1 MFRKILILLFAVIVI
16 GALATIG
23 AIYYRIN
30 RYDKLIS
37 EVSPKYQLEPELGKA
52 VIYEESF
59 FDAEAHSSQNA
70 IGLMQVTAIAV
81 QEWVDSTHASN
92 FSEALAKVTKQDNL
106 NRKPQQEEALTN
118 PEVNLHIGC
127 WYLQNLLSR
136 YKSRPASL
144 AVALAA
150 YNAGPTNVD
159 RWASDTDLAKL
170 SQADFIE
177 EIEFPVT
184 RNYVQKIIKRYQ
196 TYKQDQTFSK

>member
-16 GALATIG
+16 GALATVG
-23 AIYYRIN
+23 AIYYRIH

-37 EVSPKYQLEPELGKA
+37 EVSPKYQLEPELVKA

-59 FDAEAHSSQNA
+59 FDADARSSQNA
-70 IGLMQVTAIAV
+70 IGLMQVTSITV
-81 QEWVDSTHASN
+81 QEWVDSTRAGSFPEAVSRVSN
-92 FSEALAKVTKQDNL
+92 AYNT
-106 NRKPQQEEALTN
+106 NRQPQQEAVLTN

-127 WYLQNLLSR
+127 WYLQNLLGR
-136 YKSRPASL
+136 YKNRPASL

-159 RWASDTDLAKL
+159 RWASDTDLTNL
-170 SQADFIE
+170 SQADFLG

-184 RNYVQKIIKRYQ
+184 RNYVQKIIRRYQ
-196 TYKQDQTFSK
+196 EYKQDQAFK

>member
-1 MFRKILILLFAVIVI
+1 MFRKLLILCLALI
-16 GALATIG
+16 GVAAIATLG
-23 AIYYRIN
+23 AIYYRLH

-37 EVSPKYQLEPELGKA
+37 EVSPKYQLEPELVKA

-59 FDAEAHSSQNA
+59 FDPEARSSQNA

-81 QEWVDSTHASN
+81 REWVDSTRARD
-92 FSEALAKVTKQDNL
+92 FSAALANVTKAYNPANAPKPEEALA
-106 NRKPQQEEALTN
+106 N

-136 YKSRPASL
+136 YKNRPASL
-144 AVALAA
+144 AAALAA

-159 RWASDTDLAKL
+159 RWANDADLANL
-170 SQADFIE
+170 SEQGFIE

-196 TYKQDQTFSK
+196 DYKQDQVFK